1 MLSWLAENAV
11 TIITIGVLLVIFG
24 IAIYSVVKNKK
35 KKSCGC
41 SCDCATCGMNCCC
54 DKKE

>member
-35 KKSCGC
+35 NKSCGC
-41 SCDCATCGMNCCC
+41 SCNCASCGMNCCC